1 MAKSEQE
8 TNNSKAKQNGSN
20 GHIKETTHIQGM
32 YQNWFLD
39 YASYV
44 ILERAVPAL
53 EDGLKPV
60 QRRILHSMKRMD
72 DGRFHK
78 VANIIGHT
86 MQFHPHGD
94 AAIGDA
100 LVNLGQKELLV
111 ETQGNWGD
119 IRTGD
124 SAAAPRYIE
133 ARLSKFALEVLF
145 NPQTTEW
152 QLSYDGRQ
160 KEPVYLPAKFPLV
173 LAQGAEGI
181 AVGLAT
187 KIMPHN
193 FNELI
198 QASIDV
204 LLGKEIN
211 LLPDFPAGGLADFS
225 NYNEGRRGGKIRLR
239 SQIDIVDKKTL
250 AIRSVPYGTTTTALI
265 DSIIKTS
272 ESGKIKI
279 KHVVD
284 NTAEDVEIIVELPSG
299 VSPNVTLD
307 ALYAFT
313 DCEYSISP
321 NCCVIVQGKPR
332 FMSVNDVL
340 KESTQNTLRL
350 LEWELENKKAELS
363 EKLFFSSLEKIF
375 IENRIYRDIEEC
387 ETWESVLETI
397 DRGLEQFKPQLLRD
411 VTEDDI
417 IKLTEI
423 KIKRISKYNS
433 FKADE
438 LIRSLQEEIAQVEYN
453 LAHLTEYAV
462 KYFENLRKKYGAG
475 RERKTEIRNFDSIQA
490 AKVALANRK
499 LYVNRKEGFI
509 GYGLKKDE
517 YISEC
522 SDVDDVIIFRRD
534 GTFLVTRVSDKA
546 FVGKDIIYAAV
557 WKKND
562 ERMVYNMV
570 YYDSKSG
577 RSYAKRFAV
586 TSITRDR
593 PYDLTR
599 GGKGSKVLYF
609 TANPNSESE
618 VITVYLTPVCRA
630 RKKVFDFDF
639 GELAI
644 KGRGSQGNVLTK
656 WPVRKITR
664 KALGASSLGSRE
676 LWFDETI
683 GRLNTEGRGLLLGA
697 FDNGD
702 LILALYKDGTYQLT
716 DYDMNNHYD
725 IGKLISIEAFDPE
738 TVISA
743 VHYDGKSKNFY
754 VKRFKIETQTT
765 GKPFSFISDAKGSS
779 LIVASTSKR
788 PLAEMEYLKGRGKQ
802 KFSETVDLTELVDIK
817 GWKARGNRLSPYR
830 VTYVGL
836 RAKEDDKNQT
846 PDAAEAESKAHGE
859 KTAENKTA
867 SAEKKSEDEMQLG
880 LFNDKKS

>member
-1 MAKSEQE
+1 
-8 TNNSKAKQNGSN
+8 
-20 GHIKETTHIQGM
+20 
-32 YQNWFLD
+32 
-39 YASYV
+39 
-44 ILERAVPAL
+44 
-53 EDGLKPV
+53 
-60 QRRILHSMKRMD
+60 
-72 DGRFHK
+72 
-78 VANIIGHT
+78 
-86 MQFHPHGD
+86 
-94 AAIGDA
+94 
-100 LVNLGQKELLV
+100 
-111 ETQGNWGD
+111 
-119 IRTGD
+119 
-124 SAAAPRYIE
+124 
-133 ARLSKFALEVLF
+133 
-145 NPQTTEW
+145 
-152 QLSYDGRQ
+152 
-160 KEPVYLPAKFPLV
+160 
-173 LAQGAEGI
+173 
-181 AVGLAT
+181 
-187 KIMPHN
+187 
-193 FNELI
+193 
-198 QASIDV
+198 
-204 LLGKEIN
+204 
-211 LLPDFPAGGLADFS
+211 
-225 NYNEGRRGGKIRLR
+225 
-239 SQIDIVDKKTL
+239 
-250 AIRSVPYGTTTTALI
+250 
-265 DSIIKTS
+265 
-272 ESGKIKI
+272 
-279 KHVVD
+279 
-284 NTAEDVEIIVELPSG
+284 
-299 VSPNVTLD
+299 
-307 ALYAFT
+307 
-313 DCEYSISP
+313 
-321 NCCVIVQGKPR
+321 
-332 FMSVNDVL
+332 
-340 KESTQNTLRL
+340 
-350 LEWELENKKAELS
+350 
-363 EKLFFSSLEKIF
+363 
-375 IENRIYRDIEEC
+375 
-387 ETWESVLETI
+387 
-397 DRGLEQFKPQLLRD
+397 
-411 VTEDDI
+411 
-417 IKLTEI
+417 
-423 KIKRISKYNS
+423 
-433 FKADE
+433 
-438 LIRSLQEEIAQVEYN
+438 
-453 LAHLTEYAV
+453 
-462 KYFENLRKKYGAG
+462 
-475 RERKTEIRNFDSIQA
+475 
-490 AKVALANRK
+490 
-499 LYVNRKEGFI
+499 
-509 GYGLKKDE
+509 
-517 YISEC
+517 
-522 SDVDDVIIFRRD
+522 
-534 GTFLVTRVSDKA
+534 VTRVSDKA

-859 KTAENKTA
+859 KTEENKTA